1 MSKKTKM
8 TQDKPRGSE
17 VPPAQPAIAKETRLE
32 RSSRLSILLKPHVQ
46 FALLAFVF
54 GSLFIITTPPFQV
67 PDEKAHFARAFKLAE
82 FNTFQRIEN
91 NHSGDDI
98 PVNIDSTFS
107 LFKYLNWK

>member
-1 MSKKTKM
+1 MNPGRSK
-8 TQDKPRGSE
+8 
-17 VPPAQPAIAKETRLE
+17 VPPAQPARAKETRPE

-46 FALLAFVF
+46 FAFCF
-54 GSLFIITTPPFQV
+54 RFWKSLHCNHSSIQI

-98 PVNIDSTFS
+98 PVNIDSAFGYS
-107 LFKYLNWK
+107 NI